1 MPTGIY
7 KLISV
12 ACPVRYVSLVNDN
25 IVGHSEESGIM
36 TEWFAKFEGGTA
48 TFQAVRDGKIC
59 DEYIHFDRNTQSLTR
74 SNKPGLFH
82 VEEVTTGSSFRHF
95 SIAIK
100 GADNC
105 VWTLTSWDE
114 NSPIK
119 GQRKNG
125 SVEQLWMFKK

>member
-36 TEWFAKFEGGTA
+36 TEWYVKFSEGDIA
-48 TFQAVRDGKIC
+48 TFQAVRDGKVC
-59 DEYIHFDRNTQSLTR
+59 DEYIYFDGNFFV
-74 SNKPGLFH
+74 K
-82 VEEVTTGSSFRHF
+82 EVSTGSSFRHF
-95 SIAIK
+95 SIDI
-100 GADNC
+100 GGGNDRT
-105 VWTLTSWDE
+105 WTLTSEAE

-119 GQRKNG
+119 GERKTG
-125 SVEQLWMFKK
+125 SAEQLWMFKK